1 MKDIL
6 QKSKV
11 TLQILAALAAVATL
25 VQFIINII
33 GLNQLVNSYVFSI
46 SVVVLLIASLVLL
59 IIQQKQNN
67 RIERYSEVFTHIH
80 NAMHCLRDAYFA
92 DLNSQGKDI
101 HIRNSLIEMASA
113 FTLITGHKCRACIK
127 LLAIRDGKL
136 DKSNTINNLVV
147 YNYKRNSGAVKSND
161 IYFVKDSSDFKELLK
176 DPDHSV
182 FFKNVLPYKG
192 YVNSSYTDEQIK
204 NEEMAYFSTIVW
216 PIRKVL
222 DEDAEDVT
230 PMMED
235 QDIIGFFCIDS
246 LEKNIYNREKDVEIG
261 HAYADVL
268 YTILKPLF

>member
-1 MKDIL
+1 MKDFL
-6 QKSKV
+6 QKFKV
-11 TLQILAALAAVATL
+11 ALQILAAVAAIATL

-33 GLNQLVNSYVFSI
+33 GLNQLANSYVFSI
-46 SVVVLLIASLVLL
+46 SIVVLLVSSLILL
-59 IIQQKQNN
+59 IVQQKQNN

-92 DLNSQGKDI
+92 DLNNKGKDI
-101 HIRNSLIEMASA
+101 HIKCSLIEMANA

-127 LLAIRDGKL
+127 LLAICEGRL
-136 DKSNTINNLVV
+136 DMSNTINNLVV
-147 YNYKRNSGAVKSND
+147 YNYKRNSGNPRLRD
-161 IYFVKDSSDFKELLK
+161 IHYVKDNSDFKELIK
-176 DPDHSV
+176 DQNHSV
-182 FFKNVLPYKG
+182 FFRNELPYKG
-192 YVNSSYTDEQIK
+192 YVNSSYTDEQIEK
-204 NEEMAYFSTIVW
+204 GEMDYFSTIVW

-222 DEDAEDVT
+222 EEDAGDVT

-261 HAYADVL
+261 HAYADAL